1 MRNPQELTLSFL
13 LYFFR
18 YLLLYTFRT
27 PRLASFIWDSEVSSS
42 QSFQWTSQSSASFWR
57 LLHQAS
63 FVCQS
68 LPKGNSFLPQ
78 SPSSH
83 PSKNLIRS
91 VYELVFA
98 TTLRLLSYPRFRKG
112 LQRYAFFLYLQ
123 IFSQLFLTFLQTFFA
138 LNVPWSL
145 NRLYDTTL
153 RQTHPNREKWTKIN
167 SPLGNSQRRYSRFH
181 QPLSDCGCHAKDGAK
196 DDG

>member
-1 MRNPQELTLSFL
+1 MRSPQELTLSFL
-13 LYFFR
+13 LYFSVLALVHLPNSPTR
-18 YLLLYTFRT
+18 VVYLGLG
-27 PRLASFIWDSEVSSS
+27 SFFLSVFSMN
-42 QSFQWTSQSSASFWR
+42 FQSSASFWR

-138 LNVPWSL
+138 LNAPRSL

-153 RQTHPNREKWTKIN
+153 RQTRQNRKK
-167 SPLGNSQRRYSRFH
+167 
-181 QPLSDCGCHAKDGAK
+181 
-196 DDG
+196 